1 MVRSQNNNGH
11 TAFAMVINL
20 ALVAVVFAGIVAAVS
35 SLAA

>member
-1 MVRSQNNNGH
+1 MSLSGNNAGH

-20 ALVAVVFAGIVAAVS
+20 ALVAVVFTGVIAAVS

>member
-1 MVRSQNNNGH
+1 MSLSGNNAGH

-20 ALVAVVFAGIVAAVS
+20 VLVAGVFAGVVAAVS